1 MTGGHSNT
9 GTSLKRESGKGLRG
23 WSARVA
29 RAAQVARSPVRIHEA
44 LLRRRFRAA
53 GLVEERVVLGNG
65 SVHCWHGGQSAGTP
79 VLLLHGF
86 GASALWQWYPQVPFL
101 ARRFKLYL
109 PDLVFF
115 GESTS
120 HKGDR
125 SVRFQAET
133 LLQLATHVGLDRF
146 QAVGL
151 SYGGFVALTLAD
163 LAPERVDRIC
173 LVGSPGYTM
182 GAEDHRQILERF
194 GVDHVRDLLLPSG
207 PEGVER
213 LLRIA
218 WHRPPWVPGFVLRDT
233 YHTLFRG
240 RAQQHAELLER
251 LLEEFR
257 RGPVSVG
264 SLSGRA
270 ADGMKPRQALI
281 LWGEHD
287 PIFPPYL
294 ARRLQEHLGGTARLR
309 IIKDTA
315 HAPNMEKPALF
326 NRLLAEFLA
335 G

>member
-1 MTGGHSNT
+1 M
-9 GTSLKRESGKGLRG
+9 
-23 WSARVA
+23 
-29 RAAQVARSPVRIHEA
+29 HEA
-44 LLRRRFRAA
+44 WIRRRFRAA
-53 GLVEERVVLGNG
+53 GLVEGQVALGNG
-65 SVHCWHGGQSAGTP
+65 SVHHWVGGGSGDTP

-86 GASALWQWYPQVPFL
+86 GASALWQWYPQVPAL
-101 ARRFKLYL
+101 ARRFKLCL

-120 HKGDR
+120 DKGDR

-133 LLQLATHVGLDRF
+133 FLQLASHLGWERFHV
-146 QAVGL
+146 VGL
-151 SYGGFVALTLAD
+151 SYGGFVAMTLAD
-163 LAPERVDRIC
+163 MAPERVGRMC

-182 GAEDHRQILERF
+182 GAEDHQQLLERF
-194 GVDHVRDLLLPSG
+194 GVEHVRDLLLPAG

-218 WHRPPWVPGFVLRDT
+218 WHRPPRVPGFVLRDT

-240 RAQQHAELLER
+240 QAWQQAELLES
-251 LLEEFR
+251 LLEEFK
-257 RGPVSVG
+257 GGGASAG
-264 SLSGRA
+264 SLAGRA
-270 ADGMKPRQALI
+270 GEGTNPGQVLI

-294 ARRLQEHLGGTARLR
+294 ARRLQEQLGGTARLR
-309 IIKDTA
+309 IIEDTA